1 MPPEDGKFD
10 DLISRLMS
18 RMFEL
23 RFEERMKIR
32 GLWMKGLPF
41 RPVFPLDWI
50 GMASICLDCHGIT
63 HLLILPSE

>member
-1 MPPEDGKFD
+1 
-10 DLISRLMS
+10 MS

-50 GMASICLDCHGIT
+50 GIVSICLDCHGIT